1 MSKNVLLWL
10 ALVAAGCAH
19 HQPAP
24 PPPQPAAPA
33 PAAAPGNRDPHGPKD
48 VQGYIRALEDPK
60 RDAYQK
66 PDEVVAALRLRDDAH
81 VADLGCGPGY
91 FTLRLARAVPRGIV
105 YAVDVE
111 PAQLDRLNQRLRET
125 GLRNVVPVLAP
136 TDDARLAPASVDLIA
151 IIDTYHHFE
160 DRVRYMTRLKGALR
174 PGGRL
179 VVIDYHKGPLPVGP
193 PPAHK
198 MAREQELSEIEQA
211 GFVLAEEPTFLP
223 YQYFLVFTPR

>member
-1 MSKNVLLWL
+1 MSRTALLLL
-10 ALVAAGCAH
+10 AILTACAH
-19 HQPAP
+19 QSTPPPAP
-24 PPPQPAAPA
+24 PATAPA
-33 PAAAPGNRDPHGPKD
+33 PAATGNRDPHGPKD

-66 PDEVVAALRLRDDAH
+66 PDEVVAALRLAEDAR

-111 PAQLDRLNQRLRET
+111 PAQLDRLNQRLKES

-136 TDDARLAPASVDLIA
+136 VDDARLPPDSVDVIA

-160 DRVRYMTRLKGALR
+160 DRVRYMTRLKDALR

-179 VVIDYHKGPLPVGP
+179 VVIDYHKRPLPVGP

-211 GFVLAEEPTFLP
+211 GFRLVEEPGFLP